1 MTSTTPFT
9 ALAQQG
15 QSWDGG
21 MMASWGWMW
30 AFGLLFVVLLAAL
43 IIAVV
48 WLVTRGGRPGQQDP
62 SARAPARSSAKRYA
76 RGEISTEGYRERLD
90 ALR

>member
-1 MTSTTPFT
+1 MTSTTPFI

-21 MMASWGWMW
+21 MMAGWGWMW

-48 WLVTRGGRPGQQDP
+48 WLVTHGGRPGQLDP
-62 SARAPARSSAKRYA
+62 SARAREILSERYA
-76 RGEISTEGYRERLD
+76 RGEISTEEYRERLD
-90 ALR
+90 VLR